1 MCLGYNKELI
11 TLKKN
16 LTTVSIFHVY
26 LTPKCCR
33 FGVIPDFILLV
44 RFPCSLLICKFVFN
58 ISQAFLIMDGEDI
71 PNFSSLKEE
80 TAYWKEL
87 SLKYKQR

>member
-1 MCLGYNKELI
+1 MY
-11 TLKKN
+11 TLA
-16 LTTVSIFHVY
+16 
-26 LTPKCCR
+26 
-33 FGVIPDFILLV
+33 
-44 RFPCSLLICKFVFN
+44 FN

-80 TAYWKEL
+80 TAYWKDL